1 MGKKLTPMLFAVLA
15 FGVVG
20 GMSCKADAEQRK
32 VIARKANLEKRV
44 KREGNSG
51 SPTMKQ
57 QLTGGNYIP
66 FPQRKPK
73 KKIIFC

>member
-32 VIARKANLEKRV
+32 VIARKANLEKQV
-44 KREGNSG
+44 KPDGNSG
-51 SPTMKQ
+51 SPTMEPP
-57 QLTGGNYIP
+57 LTGE
-66 FPQRKPK
+66 
-73 KKIIFC
+73 